1 MRCPYCRY
9 TDSRVLDSRVAEDGL
24 SVRRRRQCTSCERRF
39 TTLEQMQMVVVKR
52 NGVVEPFARD
62 KVVNG
67 VRKACKGR
75 PVTEDQLARLGEE
88 VETTLRATGQ
98 SEVPASEVGIAILGP
113 LRELDSVAYL
123 RFASVYRDYQSVED
137 FEREISELKSASFT
151 RNQPSLLDQTA

>member
-1 MRCPYCRY
+1 MHCPYCRY

-52 NGVVEPFARD
+52 NGFVEPFARD